1 MKPQTNCSSN
11 SALKNMGSIKLA
23 HGHLQLPG
31 ATRDLIQTQ
40 GLIISYKLILKTI
53 HDNLLEIRGN
63 VGTSC
68 LSYATENVN
77 RDVRK

>member
-1 MKPQTNCSSN
+1 
-11 SALKNMGSIKLA
+11 MGSIKLA

-40 GLIISYKLILKTI
+40 GLIISYKFILKTT

-63 VGTSC
+63 MGTRC
-68 LSYATENVN
+68 LPYSTENVY
-77 RDVRK
+77 RDVQK